1 MEDRVEQETSSLDKI
16 NHRGH
21 RSASRLDDSNLE
33 LEEYDE
39 VGEYCAEDGQDPR
52 AANRKESQAC
62 EGALPFVGLHDNVQL
77 GPQIVFAGCKGFPR
91 KGTSSRT
98 NIHILLFHV
107 KKIEYP
113 LGK

>member
-62 EGALPFVGLHDNVQL
+62 EGALPFVGLHDSVQL

-98 NIHILLFHV
+98 NIHILRFHM